1 MKKTTYTPMALA
13 LLAAS
18 LTACDS
24 GDAPVQH
31 PDNYG
36 FITFSAQTQRL
47 QGESVVEKKLMTRAN
62 PYEAYDPQRHPLT
75 MGVFGYYDIASYTA
89 LDAILGGSTDAA
101 SAPSSAATRAAA
113 LPNPVFSNAT
123 EAYNTV
129 SGTWSD
135 ELRKRWD
142 DYKGA
147 KSFDFFAY
155 MPQMAGATVRRT
167 ATDTYTLSV
176 PFTMPEGKP
185 MLFDTKQ
192 APIVCALPEH
202 KEGTNASGNQFT
214 FERVVSMQFD
224 QTLTGYTL
232 HFRLD
237 TKMGAIRSFRIKGVT
252 LSGENA
258 YSGTVSRTYT
268 WADGSWTANAIQWSD
283 LQRKSTAD
291 APAPLPNKATDTQAT
306 DDEVVVSTNDFTQWG
321 TAFYVIPDAQFLP
334 TITVTYDVEF
344 KAEDGTTVITRK
356 GVQSTIVLNK
366 KNFTSLATGKTA
378 MISPIRILIQPRYLY
393 VLADEDAYTGHLLI
407 E

>member
-1 MKKTTYTPMALA
+1 MKKTTYTTLALA
-13 LLAAS
+13 ILAAS

-31 PDNYG
+31 PDDYG

-89 LDAILGGSTDAA
+89 LGTILGGTTDAA
-101 SAPSSAATRAAA
+101 SDQSSDATRAVA

-167 ATDTYTLSV
+167 ATDTYTLSI
-176 PFTMPEGKP
+176 PFTMPEDKP

-192 APIVCALPEH
+192 APIICALPEH

-214 FERVVSMQFD
+214 FERIVNLQFD

-237 TKMGAIRSFRIKGVT
+237 SKMGAIRNFRIKGVT
-252 LSGENA
+252 LSGENTYA
-258 YSGTVSRTYT
+258 GTVSRTYT
-268 WADGSWTANAIQWSD
+268 WANGSWTANTIQWSD

-291 APAPLPNKATDTQAT
+291 VATPLPNKATDTQTT
-306 DDEVVVSTNDFTQWG
+306 DDEVVVSTGDFTQWG
-321 TAFYVIPDAQFLP
+321 TAFYVIPDPDFKP
-334 TITVTYDVEF
+334 TISVTYDVEF
-344 KAEDGTTVITRK
+344 TAEDGSTIITRK
-356 GVQSTIVLNK
+356 DVTSTIVLNK
-366 KNFTSLATGKTA
+366 TNFSSLATGKTA
-378 MISPIRILIQPRYLY
+378 MINPIRILIQPRYLY

>member
-1 MKKTTYTPMALA
+1 MKKTTYTPLALA

-31 PDNYG
+31 PDDYG

-47 QGESVVEKKLMTRAN
+47 QGESVVEKKLMTRVN

-75 MGVFGYYDIASYTA
+75 MGVFGYYDIASYSA
-89 LDAILGGSTDAA
+89 LGADASSDAA
-101 SAPSSAATRAAA
+101 TTAPK

-123 EAYNTV
+123 EAYSTA

-147 KSFDFFAY
+147 TSFDFFAY
-155 MPQMAGATVRRT
+155 MPQTIGATVART

-192 APIVCALPEH
+192 APIICALPEH

-214 FERVVSMQFD
+214 FERVVSLQFD

-237 TKMGAIRSFRIKGVT
+237 TKMGAIRNFRIKGVT

-258 YSGTVSRTYT
+258 YSGTVSRTYS

-283 LQRKSTAD
+283 LQRKSTVD

-321 TAFYVIPDAQFLP
+321 TAFYVIPDQQFLP
-334 TITVTYDVEF
+334 TISVTYDVEF